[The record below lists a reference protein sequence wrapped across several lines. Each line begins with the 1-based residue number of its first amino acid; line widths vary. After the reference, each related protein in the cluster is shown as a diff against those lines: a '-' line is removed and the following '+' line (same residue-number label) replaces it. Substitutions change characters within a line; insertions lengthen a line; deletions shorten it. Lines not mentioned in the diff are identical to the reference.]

1 MEVIMPRRRKRKT
14 NWKRQEERA
23 LRARGVQWGTPD
35 TKKLSRA
42 FIGLALA
49 RAEVEAQAQAE
60 AAKHTNNYRQLGSDE
75 ERDRDEAS

>member
-1 MEVIMPRRRKRKT
+1 MARHRKRKT

-23 LRARGVQWGTPD
+23 LRLRGVRRGTPD
-35 TKKLSRA
+35 AKKLSRA

-60 AAKHTNNYRQLGSDE
+60 ATKTENDYRQGGSGDE
-75 ERDRDEAS
+75 SDRDETS